1 MDDNVKTYHTRNF
14 LNPLGQ
20 CSYASVHCF
29 HGFMNPDET
38 LAEFKG
44 RPVTTFTLSGCH
56 SNVTLH
62 KTSSD
67 TRDFIQKLRI
77 LAEDALKFADWIE
90 TELLPE
96 EGNDT
101 NHIIKM

>member
-1 MDDNVKTYHTRNF
+1 MMTKSYHTRTF

-29 HGFMNPDET
+29 HGLMNQDET
-38 LAEFKG
+38 LSEFKG

-62 KTSSD
+62 KTSPDSKE
-67 TRDFIQKLRI
+67 FVNKLRI
-77 LAEDALKFADWIE
+77 LAEEALKFADWIE
-90 TELLPE
+90 TELVPE
-96 EGNDT
+96 ET
-101 NHIIKM
+101 NCGDKS